1 MLNLLDFIL
10 IIFFAWKGWRG
21 MKSGFIIEFGGFFI
35 LYISFIFSTSNN
47 FITDLFNKIMNA
59 LSVSTDLNWLFSFVF
74 IYILL
79 FFLLRLVHNAI
90 ESLSLGFINNFL
102 GLIFGFLKWWLILNI
117 IIFVLLIINDKI
129 KTKNEMSFFNQEI
142 VKNSEIIK
150 IMYYTATKYRTR
162 F

>member
-21 MKSGFIIEFGGFFI
+21 MQSGFIIEFGGFII

-47 FITDLFNKIMNA
+47 FITDLSHKIMNA
-59 LSVSTDLNWLFSFVF
+59 LNISTDLNWLFSFVF
-74 IYILL
+74 IYIIL

-90 ESLSLGFINNFL
+90 ESLSLGFINKFL
-102 GLIFGFLKWWLILNI
+102 GLIFGFLKWWLIFNI
-117 IIFVLLIINDKI
+117 IIFVLLIINEKI
-129 KTKNEMSFFNQEI
+129 KTKNEMNFFNQEI
-142 VKNSEIIK
+142 VKNSKIIK
-150 IMYYTATKYRTR
+150 IMYYTATKYRTT

>member
-21 MKSGFIIEFGGFFI
+21 MQSGFIIEFGGFII

-47 FITDLFNKIMNA
+47 FITDLSHKIMNA
-59 LSVSTDLNWLFSFVF
+59 LNISTDLNWLFSFVF
-74 IYILL
+74 IYIIL

-90 ESLSLGFINNFL
+90 ESLSLGFINKFL
-102 GLIFGFLKWWLILNI
+102 GLIFGFLKWWLIFNI
-117 IIFVLLIINDKI
+117 IIFVLLIINEKI
-129 KTKNEMSFFNQEI
+129 KTKNEMNFFNQEI
-142 VKNSEIIK
+142 VKNSKIMK
-150 IMYYTATKYRTR
+150 IMYYTATKYRTT